1 MGPLN
6 LIVPT
11 ENVAG
16 LGDVRG
22 LSPSDGLAL
31 YYRHAGELSALFDQF
46 AGKVKAKQAVPESDV
61 LQAGVAMVSGAPL
74 IMAEIIAIGLD
85 ADPSDVEGFAEL
97 VSTLMKMPAGMQMD
111 ALQKIGGLT
120 FSSDMPPGKFFGLVL
135 AMAQSATAALN
146 QRT

>member
-74 IMAEIIAIGLD
+74 IMAEIIAVRFAKDAPWASLD
-85 ADPSDVEGFAEL
+85 IADGRNVPLMAIQNSDGAYARSEARDLADL
-97 VSTLMKMPAGMQMD
+97 VAD
-111 ALQKIGGLT
+111 RGGT
-120 FSSDMPPGKFFGLVL
+120 
-135 AMAQSATAALN
+135 
-146 QRT
+146 